1 MKNKILGITFS
12 CLILALI
19 MSAPAFAGDGED
31 SSVTYLDGLPMSQG
45 NITIAIRLDEDSTD
59 APFYGRYRDPF
70 AGENFFLSDILYRG
84 LIDDG
89 TYFRFRLSDTW
100 DPSWGGSLEY
110 YDPGDFGCWI
120 SNVDHDFFDI
130 PSLNLAG
137 RDDFNA
143 GLVIYGTRNDSY
155 GFNYYNRSSVSQN
168 PLTTRVTS
176 NWESNGATW
185 SAEGDIAGLDLSLE
199 IGRRVFDDRSNDRND
214 VDHTSAVFS
223 IGRNFGDDTYIEGNA
238 AYNLSNVAN
247 GNDLRSLKLGGYG
260 RFLNVLGVERLN
272 VTARV
277 NMENNNDGPSRFHPA
292 GSQLHTDID
301 GQWRVSPTIRLY
313 LGWDHLRSD
322 VAHADQISH
331 FLYYAD
337 PDPFI
342 PPPVNLIE
350 NTMATDTLNFGGRWD
365 ITRSF
370 EFAADFNWLERESTP
385 LTNFVTSSS
394 SPLRW
399 SSEAD
404 NSYSLRYDP
413 GPGIGI
419 SHGIWSFRYATETR
433 ENSGRMSNSDAE
445 NLSLNW
451 SGTVTD
457 DLLVYISG
465 GYLRTQQSITGQAD
479 ISQTGREYGL
489 GWSWGGGKWN
499 FYGDYWKYDV
509 NGNWG
514 YDQTSFMA
522 GLGYEC
528 AEYWAWALEY
538 QAVDGDFTA
547 LAPLNYD
554 TSDLLLKVSY
564 NW

>member
-1 MKNKILGITFS
+1 MKNKILGITFFS
-12 CLILALI
+12 LVLALI
-19 MSAPAFAGDGED
+19 MSAPATAGDEGD
-31 SSVTYLDGLPMSQG
+31 TSVSYLDGLPMSQG
-45 NITIAIRLDEDSTD
+45 DISIAIRLDEDSTE

-70 AGENFFLSDILYRG
+70 AGKSFYLSSILYRG
-84 LIDDG
+84 LNDDG
-89 TYFRFRLSDTW
+89 AYFRFRLNDTW
-100 DPSWGGSLEY
+100 DPSWRASLEF
-110 YDPGDFGCWI
+110 YDPANAGFWI
-120 SNVDHDFFDI
+120 SKVAHDFFDI
-130 PSLNLAG
+130 PSLNLADRNDINVG
-137 RDDFNA
+137 F
-143 GLVIYGTRNDSY
+143 VIYGNRNDSY
-155 GFNYYNRSSVSQN
+155 GFNYNNVTSVSQN
-168 PLTTRVTS
+168 QLTSRITS
-176 NWESNGATW
+176 NWESKDATW
-185 SAEGDIAGLDLSLE
+185 SAEGEYAGLDLSFVMST
-199 IGRRVFDDRSNDRND
+199 RNFNDKSNDRND
-214 VDHTSAVFS
+214 VDYTSAVFS

-238 AYNLSNVAN
+238 AYNLSNVARAN
-247 GNDLRSLKLGGYG
+247 NLSSIKLGGYG
-260 RFLNVLGVERLN
+260 RFLNVLGIDRLN

-277 NMENNNDGPSRFHPA
+277 SMENNNDGPSRFHPA

-331 FLYYAD
+331 FLFYAD

-342 PPPVNLIE
+342 PPSVTLIE
-350 NTMATDTLNFGGRWD
+350 NTMATDTLTFGGRWD

-385 LTNFVTSSS
+385 LTNFVISNSN
-394 SPLRW
+394 PLRW
-399 SSEAD
+399 SSEAN

-413 GPGIGI
+413 GPGTGI
-419 SHGIWSFRYATETR
+419 AHGIWSFRYATETR

-445 NLSLNW
+445 HMSINW

-457 DLLVYISG
+457 DLLVYISS
-465 GYLRTQQSITGQAD
+465 GYLRTQQSITGQTD

-489 GWSWGGGKWN
+489 GWSWGGSKWS

-514 YDQTSFMA
+514 YNQTSFMA